1 MIDPAEEIES
11 AALAYARQDWSYIGI
26 DINLTLEIIMK
37 FTKIIASII
46 FSSMPLVSLAST
58 PVENADMA
66 MQIFF
71 DSCAKNY
78 GNNSA
83 SSKWAQSH
91 LTRASQDFESKV
103 LRGQSGEVWG
113 AAGNFLL
120 VLTNNSCAVWSRRA
134 DAKKTNANVE
144 KLVKKIARPGIDV
157 KNFIDKISEGHGGKY
172 RQYGFQ
178 LVAPNKKQGMVIL
191 STTSESPTAEI
202 QARITLSP
210 VKL

>member
-1 MIDPAEEIES
+1 
-11 AALAYARQDWSYIGI
+11 
-26 DINLTLEIIMK
+26 MK
-37 FTKIIASII
+37 LIKIIVCIV
-46 FSSMPLVSLAST
+46 FSSVSLSSLAATSA
-58 PVENADMA
+58 ENADMA
-66 MQIFF
+66 MQIFL

-91 LTRASQDFESKV
+91 LTRATPDFESKV

-120 VLTNNSCAVWSRRA
+120 ILTNNSCAVWSRRA
-134 DAKKTNANVE
+134 DAQKVNMNVE
-144 KLVKKIARPGIDV
+144 RLVQKIARPGIEV
-157 KNFIDKISEGHGGKY
+157 KKLIDKTSDGYGGKY

-178 LVAPNKKQGMVIL
+178 LAAPNSKQGMVIL
-191 STTSESPTAEI
+191 STTSESPAAEI

>member
-1 MIDPAEEIES
+1 M
-11 AALAYARQDWSYIGI
+11 
-26 DINLTLEIIMK
+26 DINLTLEIVMK
-37 FTKIIASII
+37 FTKIIASVI

-58 PVENADMA
+58 PAENADRA

-78 GNNSA
+78 GNNAA

-91 LTRASQDFESKV
+91 LIRANPDFENKI

-134 DAKKTNANVE
+134 DAQKVNANVE
-144 KLVKKIARPGIDV
+144 RLVQKIARPGIEV
-157 KNFIDKISEGHGGKY
+157 KKIIDKVSEGYGGEY

-178 LVAPNKKQGMVIL
+178 LAAPNKKQGMVIL
-191 STTSESPTAEI
+191 STTSESPAAEI

-210 VKL
+210 VKI